1 MKNKIMKILWWII
14 QAGSLVIELLKK
26 KPDVKQ

>member
-1 MKNKIMKILWWII
+1 MKDKILKILWWIV
-14 QAGSLVIELLKK
+14 QAGSLIIDLLKK